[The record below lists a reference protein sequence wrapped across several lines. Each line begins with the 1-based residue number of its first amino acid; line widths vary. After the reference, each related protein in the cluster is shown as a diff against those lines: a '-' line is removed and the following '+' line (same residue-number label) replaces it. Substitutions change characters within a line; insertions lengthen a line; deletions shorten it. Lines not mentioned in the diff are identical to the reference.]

1 MFCLP
6 QSQTE
11 VARGF
16 RSLEQRVNDQCFM
29 NDRLIGGPYFQAP
42 NVSLNLFLV
51 VDEIK
56 INKPTVQDSIVFAI
70 PNAPGSCL
78 VNLST
83 TVNPKSVQATNHR
96 TPRVCSQLHVQRWCH
111 SSQHLTVLKLQVS
124 WLFVARHP
132 NNDPTLPCRSLH
144 LFQISLSSFKEK
156 VSNF

>member
-11 VARGF
+11 VARRF

-51 VDEIK
+51 VDEKNIYK
-56 INKPTVQDSIVFAI
+56 STAQDSIVFAI
-70 PNAPGSCL
+70 PNAPGSCF

-83 TVNPKSVQATNHR
+83 TRKSVQATNHR

-124 WLFVARHP
+124 WFARHP
-132 NNDPTLPCRSLH
+132 DNAPTLPA
-144 LFQISLSSFKEK
+144 QKPPP
-156 VSNF
+156 VSNLTFKFQGKSL